1 MGTISSENNTKGKS
15 YIAFFDL
22 DDTLIRANSGK
33 LLVRGAYEK
42 GMMSLPDL
50 INAIWMSFLY
60 KFRLMNSEKIIAGML
75 KWLAGVPEKRVIDL
89 SSEVFEKYMLHA
101 IPEEARREIR
111 MHKDKNAAVVILS
124 SALYPVCQV
133 VADHLEV
140 DDVICTHIETD
151 DGRCTGHTAGKF
163 CFGNEKVSRLKE
175 YCEKNNSKVE
185 QAWYYGD
192 SFSDFPVLQIVGN
205 PVCVNPDKKLQKA
218 ANKNSWKIYL
228 WK

>member
-1 MGTISSENNTKGKS
+1 MGTISLENNIKGKS

-50 INAIWMSFLY
+50 IKALWLSFLY
-60 KFRLMNSEKIIAGML
+60 KFRLMDSEKIIAGML
-75 KWLAGVPEKRVIDL
+75 KWLDRVPEKRVSDL
-89 SSEVFEKYMLHA
+89 SSEVFEKHMLHA
-101 IPEEARREIR
+101 IPENARSEIKI
-111 MHKDKNAAVVILS
+111 HKDRNAAVVILS
-124 SALYPVCQV
+124 SALSPVCQV
-133 VADHLEV
+133 VADHLEL
-140 DDVICTHIETD
+140 DDVICTQIETD
-151 DGRCTGHTAGKF
+151 DGLYTGRTAGKL

-175 YCEKNNSKVE
+175 YCEKNNCKVE

-192 SFSDFPVLQIVGN
+192 SFSDIPVLQIVGN